1 MLRLFTNR
9 FFLPFLVVT
18 FIPGIYYAVTG
29 PLDPYHEGAIV
40 PASVGVADGLTIYK
54 EVNHQYGFV
63 HILANALVFEFTGY
77 HLLAYRIIGVVLIF
91 FNAVLTFKIS
101 KYYVGRKFAAIL
113 CASTALISPA
123 WSFFNSK
130 ELGTIG
136 PWPNIYA
143 ITLVLSSILFWQKH
157 TVSSMSFFL
166 VTLSGICSSIASGVR
181 IQYLIVIFLQS
192 VAIAFMSYKKVI
204 AKRTACAWAIGV
216 AIGFSLI
223 LGFLATQNA
232 LEDAFEQIFV
242 IWTMDAPNKPGIGV
256 FHIISFLFGVLVFAS
271 IFLALYLF
279 RSFQKVNELVSILF
293 FALLLGT
300 FLVLNSRKIEIFS
313 NSELNTL
320 VEFSLARLPFLSSSS
335 LLILFLCT
343 NLKDILA
350 SSHRHISH
358 KLSHLDHNY
367 LMITS
372 SALGTFSLFH
382 NINADYIFMSIQ
394 IFLIWF
400 IARYCRDIDSRS
412 KRSSLFTESLAI
424 SLVIPLLI
432 SSCLSLTKI
441 DGLRYSY
448 PTPFLYGIFE
458 YDRVKLN
465 SVESSFNFVRE
476 IASQKDTYL
485 DCSAGIYSVN
495 DSGYLLADK
504 WNWNEIPRE
513 WRINKLESIQSG
525 DKIVVCELDEFWTGV
540 YENLLDSNFIEVIG
554 SADRMTAY
562 KVLKSPILNVD

>member
-1 MLRLFTNR
+1 
-9 FFLPFLVVT
+9 
-18 FIPGIYYAVTG
+18 
-29 PLDPYHEGAIV
+29 
-40 PASVGVADGLTIYK
+40 
-54 EVNHQYGFV
+54 
-63 HILANALVFEFTGY
+63 
-77 HLLAYRIIGVVLIF
+77 
-91 FNAVLTFKIS
+91 
-101 KYYVGRKFAAIL
+101 
-113 CASTALISPA
+113 
-123 WSFFNSK
+123 
-130 ELGTIG
+130 
-136 PWPNIYA
+136 
-143 ITLVLSSILFWQKH
+143 
-157 TVSSMSFFL
+157 
-166 VTLSGICSSIASGVR
+166 
-181 IQYLIVIFLQS
+181 
-192 VAIAFMSYKKVI
+192 
-204 AKRTACAWAIGV
+204 
-216 AIGFSLI
+216 
-223 LGFLATQNA
+223 
-232 LEDAFEQIFV
+232 
-242 IWTMDAPNKPGIGV
+242 
-256 FHIISFLFGVLVFAS
+256 
-271 IFLALYLF
+271 
-279 RSFQKVNELVSILF
+279 
-293 FALLLGT
+293 
-300 FLVLNSRKIEIFS
+300 
-313 NSELNTL
+313 
-320 VEFSLARLPFLSSSS
+320 
-335 LLILFLCT
+335 
-343 NLKDILA
+343 
-350 SSHRHISH
+350 
-358 KLSHLDHNY
+358 
-367 LMITS
+367 MITS

-504 WNWNEIPRE
+504 WTWNEIPRE